1 MDAAALLD
9 SEYIETPAMV
19 YSPSTV
25 AQTAEAVRAVVAGA
39 GASLLYSVKAQSFV
53 GILESLAPHVA
64 GFSAASLFEARLCR
78 EVLGMGGTVHLT
90 QPGLSPAAMPVA
102 AARCDYIALNSFGQT
117 ESFQACAGG
126 AGNASVGL
134 RVNAGLNFVAD
145 ERYAP
150 CRSNSKLGVP
160 VEALRDAAAY
170 APHRLRDVRGLHLH
184 HNCGSRDLRELHA
197 TVCRVLEHVPSL
209 VRQLEWVNLGGG
221 YMLPDVA
228 SPELLEQTVQRIR
241 AAGVAEVFV
250 EPGTC
255 MVEHAACLVTSVVD
269 VMESGGGQIAV
280 LDTTVSHMPDVFS
293 YQRRPAVLGARDGAR
308 HEYLLAGASCLAGDL
323 FGTYAFEAPLRVGS
337 RVVFPGFGDYTSV
350 KASMF
355 NGINFPSI
363 YALSERGEPVC
374 RRRFTYQEF
383 AETFAGRERA
393 HAPDGEPSSPLP
405 VA

>member
-1 MDAAALLD
+1 MEVAALLNRGD
-9 SEYIETPAMV
+9 IDTPAMV
-19 YSPSTV
+19 YSPSTLV
-25 AQTAEAVRAVVAGA
+25 RTAEAARAVVAGA
-39 GASLLYSVKAQSFV
+39 GASLVYSVKAQSFE
-53 GILESLAPHVA
+53 GILEVLAPHVS

-78 EVLGMGGTVHLT
+78 EVLGGRGTVHLT
-90 QPGLSPAAMPVA
+90 QPGLSPAAMPA
-102 AARCDYIALNSFGQT
+102 AARCDYVALNSFGQLET
-117 ESFQACAGG
+117 FQTCGGKAGM
-126 AGNASVGL
+126 ASVGL
-134 RVNAGLNFVAD
+134 RVNPGLNFVAD

-150 CRSNSKLGVP
+150 CRANSKLGAP
-160 VEALRDAAAY
+160 LEALRDAAVH

-184 HNCGSRDLRELHA
+184 HNCGSRDLRELRA
-197 TVCRVLEHVPSL
+197 AVGRVLEHVPSL
-209 VRQLEWVNLGGG
+209 WGQLEWVNLGGG

-228 SPELLEQTVQRIR
+228 SPELLEQTVAAIR
-241 AAGVAEVFV
+241 ATGVSEVFV

-255 MVEHAACLVTSVVD
+255 MVEHAACLVSSVVD
-269 VMESGGGQIAV
+269 VMESGGRRIAV

-293 YQRRPAVLGARDGAR
+293 YQRRPAVLGTQDGAP

-323 FGTYAFEAPLRVGS
+323 FGTYAFAAPLRVGS

-363 YALSERGEPVC
+363 YALSDRGEPVC
-374 RRRFTYQEF
+374 QRRFTYQDF

-393 HAPDGEPSSPLP
+393 DASDGEHISLP